1 MSRLARLSAS
11 TARAESGRAG
21 IFSITFVAIAAA
33 ALTSCHS
40 NVPAA
45 DAFVTRSSNACSD
58 RRASNLFTATAGQ
71 EDTRAGFLENAFN
84 GEKEADSA
92 AATASDASIDDG
104 QVRGPAEVLVYD
116 TSLRGECAFA
126 GRLCAAFG
134 GICDVEHIIFC

>member
-104 QVRGPAEVLVYD
+104 QVRGPTEVLVYD
-116 TSLRGECAFA
+116 TSLRGECYLVAPLVCFW
-126 GRLCAAFG
+126 G
-134 GICDVEHIIFC
+134 GGLD